1 MYTHNHLM
9 TNITLTIPEEI
20 HKLVKKHN
28 EINWSEIVRRT
39 ISKEVMKLEL
49 MDKLTAKSKLT
60 LKDIEEINENVK
72 ENLFKK
78 YSK

>member
-1 MYTHNHLM
+1 M

-60 LKDIEEINENVK
+60 LKDVEEINENVK